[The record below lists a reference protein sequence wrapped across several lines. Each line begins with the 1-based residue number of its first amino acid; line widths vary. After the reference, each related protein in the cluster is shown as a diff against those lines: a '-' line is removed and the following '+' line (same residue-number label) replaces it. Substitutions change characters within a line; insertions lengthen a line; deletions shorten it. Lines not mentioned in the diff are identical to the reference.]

1 VRPLHAASD
10 GGVVPPSARCCV
22 VLAFCVAFAAAA
34 HGRLIEEQISVPVR
48 VSNGFGKEVAHDI
61 VVTVFRDDRV
71 ALPYPML
78 ILNHGRAGT
87 PEERSALGRA
97 RYLVPS
103 RWLTRLGFL
112 VAVPTRVGYGVT
124 GGEDVEDTG
133 LCSRKNYPPGYAA
146 SATETLTVL
155 EMLRRRSDVAADRAV
170 VMGQSFGGATAI
182 AVAALAPPGVQLAVN
197 FAGGGGG
204 DPKARPQDPCAPAS
218 LKKLFA
224 DYGRTARMP
233 TLWIYTEN
241 DMYFGPRLPEEW
253 FEAFKAAGGSGQY
266 VRFPAHGESG
276 HNLFS
281 AAPAIWQ
288 PTVLE
293 FLRANGFG
301 ATLLPEE
308 KQAPAPSSPPRAD

>member
-1 VRPLHAASD
+1 VKPLRD
-10 GGVVPPSARCCV
+10 VCV
-22 VLAFCVAFAAAA
+22 VLVLCLAFAGATQ
-34 HGRLIEEQISVPVR
+34 GRLVEEQISVPVR
-48 VSNGFGKEVAHDI
+48 VSNGFGKEVAHEI
-61 VVTVFRDDRV
+61 VVTVFRDDR
-71 ALPYPML
+71 AAPPYPLL

-97 RYLVPS
+97 RYGVPS
-103 RWLTRLGFL
+103 RWLTRLGFM

-133 LCSRKNYPPGYAA
+133 LCSRKNYPPGFTA
-146 SATETLTVL
+146 SAVEALAVL
-155 EMLRRRSDVAADRAV
+155 ELLRRRADVAPDRAV

-182 AVAALAPPGVQLAVN
+182 AVAALAPAGVQLAVN

-204 DPKARPQDPCAPAS
+204 DPKTRPQDPCAPAL

-253 FEAFKAAGGSGQY
+253 FEAFKAAGGNGQY
-266 VRFPAHGESG
+266 LRFPARGESG

-281 AAPAIWQ
+281 AAPEVWQ

-293 FLRANGFG
+293 FLRANGYPG
-301 ATLLPEE
+301 ALLPEE
-308 KQAPAPSSPPRAD
+308 K

>member
-1 VRPLHAASD
+1 MSQRHASSVAEASPS
-10 GGVVPPSARCCV
+10 GGARGARSAPRWARCCV
-22 VLAFCVAFAAAA
+22 VVACSIVFAGAAQA
-34 HGRLIEEQISVPVR
+34 RLVEEQMSVPVR
-48 VSNGFGKEVAHDI
+48 VTDGFGKEVVHDI
-61 VVTVFRDDRV
+61 VVTVFRDDR
-71 ALPYPML
+71 AARPYPLL

-97 RYLVPS
+97 RYAVASL
-103 RWLTRLGFL
+103 WLTRLGFI

-133 LCSRKNYPPGYAA
+133 LCGRKNYPPGFAA
-146 SATETLTVL
+146 SAAETLTVL
-155 EMLRRRSDVAADRAV
+155 EALRRRADVAPDRAV

-182 AVAALAPPGVQLAVN
+182 AVAALAPAGVQLAVN

-204 DPKARPQDPCAPAS
+204 DTKARPQDPCAPAS

-253 FEAFKAAGGSGQY
+253 FEAFKAAGGNGRY
-266 VRFPAHGESG
+266 VRFPANGESG

-281 AAPAIWQ
+281 AAPTIWQ

-293 FLRANGFG
+293 FLRANGYP
-301 ATLLPEE
+301 ATLLPED
-308 KQAPAPSSPPRAD
+308 K